1 LAEIGTILGGRYRL
15 VELLGQGGMAR
26 IYRGHDTQLDRD
38 VAVKLL
44 RPEYGRDPDFSS
56 RFRQEAQNAASLNH
70 PNIVGVYDYGQD
82 EAGPFIVMELVDGED
97 LASIVKRSGA
107 LPPRQAARITAE
119 AARALHAAHQR
130 GIVHRDVKPGNVM
143 ISRDGQVKVTDFG
156 IARAM
161 AEAQMT
167 LPGVTLGS
175 VHYFSPEQAR
185 GDQTTAASDIYSL
198 GIVLYELLTGHRPW
212 EADSA
217 AAVAMARL
225 AGPPPDPSAQ
235 RSGLPADL
243 VAIDRKA
250 LATEPAD
257 RWSSAASMAAALEAF
272 LAGTAVP
279 GVGAGMA
286 NVAGAGAAGAGAGA
300 AGAAGLAG
308 AAGAG
313 AAGYGATPTTATSA
327 TARANPNA
335 IPYVPEAY
343 EDDPRPRP
351 SDPYRRTPA
360 GAGGGAGRGR
370 PPARPL
376 DEDDEPSGTSP
387 AVWAAGIVALL
398 ILAAVAFL
406 VFRLLSGGG
415 AAPVAQVTVPNFVN
429 QTLTQA
435 QALATQNGLVLSPT
449 ASAAPSGVAAD
460 TVLGQNP
467 APGTKIDR
475 GGTVNVTV
483 AAGAQTVAVPD
494 LRNQTETDAFN
505 LLAAAGLTFGPKT
518 EAFDPL
524 VLAGSVIS
532 QSPPAGVLVNKG
544 TPISYV
550 LSKGP
555 EPSPSIAPSASP
567 SPSPTPSPTPT
578 PPPTPPPTAAPTPAP
593 IPVGDYVC
601 MTVGDA
607 KTQIVAD
614 GFTVGPV
621 LPTDNDAWF
630 VNGQAPNSGTSA
642 PPKSQITITTQETK
656 PGTCP

>member
-38 VAVKLL
+38 VAVKIL

-70 PNIVGVYDYGQD
+70 PNIVGVHDYGQD

-97 LASIVKRSGA
+97 LASIIKRSGG

-143 ISRDGQVKVTDFG
+143 INRDGQVKVTDFG

-167 LPGVTLGS
+167 LPGMTLGS

-185 GDQTTAASDIYSL
+185 GDPTTAASDIYSL

-225 AGPPPDPSAQ
+225 AGPPPDPSSL
-235 RSGLPADL
+235 RSGIPTDL

-257 RWSSAASMAAALEAF
+257 RWSSASSMAAALEAF

-279 GVGAGMA
+279 GIG
-286 NVAGAGAAGAGAGA
+286 
-300 AGAAGLAG
+300 AGLAG

-313 AAGYGATPTTATSA
+313 GAGAAAGLAGAGGAAASGAASRYLDASPTAA
-327 TARANPNA
+327 TARPNPGA

-343 EDDPRPRP
+343 ADDARQRP
-351 SDPYRRTPA
+351 SDPYRRTPS
-360 GAGGGAGRGR
+360 GTGGRGGGGR

-398 ILAAVAFL
+398 VLAAVAFL

-415 AAPVAQVTVPNFVN
+415 ATPAVQVTVPNFVG
-429 QTLTQA
+429 QSLTQA
-435 QALATQNGLVLSPT
+435 QALAAQNGLALSPT
-449 ASAAPSGVAAD
+449 ASAAPSGVTAD
-460 TVLGQNP
+460 TVLGQDP
-467 APGTKIDR
+467 AAGTKIDR
-475 GGTVNVTV
+475 GGTVNLTV

-505 LLAAAGLTFGPKT
+505 LLAAAGLKIGTKT

-524 VLAGSVIS
+524 VPAGSVIS

-555 EPSPSIAPSASP
+555 EPSASPPPSASP
-567 SPSPTPSPTPT
+567 SPPPTPSPTPT
-578 PPPTPPPTAAPTPAP
+578 PPPATPPPTAAPTPAP

-607 KTQIVAD
+607 KAKIVAD

-630 VNGQAPNSGTSA
+630 VNGQAPSAGSLA
-642 PPKSQITITTQETK
+642 PPKSPITITTQETK
-656 PGTCP
+656 PGSCP

>member
-1 LAEIGTILGGRYRL
+1 
-15 VELLGQGGMAR
+15 
-26 IYRGHDTQLDRD
+26 
-38 VAVKLL
+38 
-44 RPEYGRDPDFSS
+44 
-56 RFRQEAQNAASLNH
+56 
-70 PNIVGVYDYGQD
+70 
-82 EAGPFIVMELVDGED
+82 
-97 LASIVKRSGA
+97 
-107 LPPRQAARITAE
+107 
-119 AARALHAAHQR
+119 
-130 GIVHRDVKPGNVM
+130 
-143 ISRDGQVKVTDFG
+143 
-156 IARAM
+156 
-161 AEAQMT
+161 
-167 LPGVTLGS
+167 
-175 VHYFSPEQAR
+175 
-185 GDQTTAASDIYSL
+185 
-198 GIVLYELLTGHRPW
+198 
-212 EADSA
+212 
-217 AAVAMARL
+217 
-225 AGPPPDPSAQ
+225 
-235 RSGLPADL
+235 
-243 VAIDRKA
+243 
-250 LATEPAD
+250 
-257 RWSSAASMAAALEAF
+257 MAAALEAF

-279 GVGAGMA
+279 GVGAGLA
-286 NVAGAGAAGAGAGA
+286 NVAGAGGV
-300 AGAAGLAG
+300 GAAGLAGAAG

-313 AAGYGATPTTATSA
+313 AAGYGSNPTTASA

-376 DEDDEPSGTSP
+376 DEEDEPSGTSP

-435 QALATQNGLVLSPT
+435 QAIATQNGLVLSPT
-449 ASAAPSGVAAD
+449 ASAAPSGVTAD
-460 TVLGQNP
+460 TVLAQNP
-467 APGTKIDR
+467 AAGAKIDK
-475 GGTVNVTV
+475 GGTVNLIV

-494 LRNQTETDAFN
+494 LRNQTEIDAFN
-505 LLAAAGLTFGPKT
+505 LLSAAGLTFGPKT

-524 VLAGSVIS
+524 VPAGSVIS

-601 MTVGDA
+601 ATVADA
-607 KTQIVAD
+607 KTKIVAD